1 MNRVIIIGNAGGGK
15 STLGH
20 RLAELHALPYFSVDQ
35 IQWLPGWVEQ
45 AEKIVTDE
53 LDSIAKK
60 ASWIIDGWGSW
71 PCIERR
77 LALSDTI
84 IFIDLPLWMH
94 FWLAAER
101 QILVARGGKRIGHIA
116 GCDDTGVTKHLF
128 ELIWKVNEVHRPRLI
143 QLLEKRPALAVF
155 HHVTGLAELEALS
168 AS

>member
-1 MNRVIIIGNAGGGK
+1 MKRVTIIGNAGGGK

-35 IQWLPGWVEQ
+35 IQWLPGWVAQTE
-45 AEKIVTDE
+45 EIVTKR
-53 LDSIAKK
+53 LDDIAGE

-77 LALSDTI
+77 LASSDTI

-101 QILVARGGKRIGHIA
+101 QILVARGGKRIGHIE
-116 GCDDTGVTKHLF
+116 GCDDAGVTRHLF
-128 ELIWKVNEVHRPRLI
+128 ELIWKVNETHKSRLI
-143 QLLEKRPALAVF
+143 QLLDRRSTTAVY
-155 HHVTGLAELEALS
+155 HHVTDLAELEALS
-168 AS
+168 AA